1 MFCLH
6 CELWDNLTPDVQAS
20 CDRFSIRFECTAY
33 HTEFTHPTQKRRK
46 HSSLLSFHCNA
57 EQHESASESS
67 DLEDCSDTDKDSNRD
82 EDTTADIEAED

>member
-6 CELWDNLTPDVQAS
+6 CDLWDDLTPDAQAS
-20 CDRFSIRFECTAY
+20 CDRFSTRFGCTAY

-67 DLEDCSDTDKDSNRD
+67 DLEDSDTDEDSNHD